1 MAIKVKVSVRR
12 NNLTGE
18 NIASAQVVNLQQ
30 MTFDEFCDYLSQDS
44 TVGAADV
51 AAVMTQLEKKL
62 PLILGMGQKVQ
73 ISQEGMT
80 VRPTVAG
87 SLSQTQL
94 AAKLQAKKDAGD
106 TTVDTTRAL
115 RAADLKVTDLTAG
128 VAIDFSK
135 KFNAAFA
142 QRANFKRDASAE
154 ITEEDGTSSSTDTDS
169 TGKTDAPSTDK
180 TDTTT
185 SPSTEGST
193 STGGEGTSGDM
204 D

>member
-106 TTVDTTRAL
+106 TSVDTTRAL

-154 ITEEDGTSSSTDTDS
+154 ATEEDGTSSSTDT

-185 SPSTEGST
+185 SPSEGGST